1 MNAIFASFFGFRY
14 YKKSSRLF
22 LNVKPCHGIPIEC
35 IAAEYCSTAAHR
47 LNGRES
53 IIITARCFR
62 YFINSRFILICETTD
77 ISYTF
82 HTFLCVC
89 VHMAVR
95 AKIKSSMLVL
105 ITHISQFAKALNGS
119 HYFSLYQLKLIKMQD
134 NCHCNAHSVAF
145 HFRITRLIL
154 GHDWSITTGNPLK
167 LSWIHTH
174 TNTDTLKR
182 FPGSRF

>member
-1 MNAIFASFFGFRY
+1 MSWNTNWMHSSWILQHSSTSSEWARIHHNYSSEISIFHKFSLYFN
-14 YKKSSRLF
+14 LW
-22 LNVKPCHGIPIEC
+22 NHGHSV
-35 IAAEYCSTAAHR
+35 YGS
-47 LNGRES
+47 
-53 IIITARCFR
+53 
-62 YFINSRFILICETTD
+62 YFV
-77 ISYTF
+77 
-82 HTFLCVC
+82 CVC